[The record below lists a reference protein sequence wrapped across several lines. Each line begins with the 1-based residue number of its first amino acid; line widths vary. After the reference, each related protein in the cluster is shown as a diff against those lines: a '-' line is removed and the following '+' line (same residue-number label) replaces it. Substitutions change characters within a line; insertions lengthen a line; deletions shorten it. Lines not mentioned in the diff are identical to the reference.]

1 MYEWSPTVSID
12 LLLVY
17 MFALWHSLSY
27 VFPSSLPV
35 STSVATCP
43 DSYPQLIELDFHNT
57 LLQLLG
63 HENADIAMCVADLLR
78 EMLDVDPL
86 NEGVEGA
93 QLLSQQLLEGQV
105 MSLLVSLL
113 GKLDEKNAEES
124 QGVHNII
131 G

>member
-1 MYEWSPTVSID
+1 MDQFYPI
-12 LLLVY
+12 
-17 MFALWHSLSY
+17 
-27 VFPSSLPV
+27 SLPIF
-35 STSVATCP
+35 TFVATCP
-43 DSYPQLIELDFHNT
+43 ESYPQLIELDFHNT

-63 HENADIAMCVADLLR
+63 HDNADIAMCVADLLR

-93 QLLSQQLLEGQV
+93 ELLSQQLLEGQV

-124 QGVHNII
+124 QGIHNIL

>member
-1 MYEWSPTVSID
+1 
-12 LLLVY
+12 
-17 MFALWHSLSY
+17 
-27 VFPSSLPV
+27 
-35 STSVATCP
+35 
-43 DSYPQLIELDFHNT
+43 
-57 LLQLLG
+57 
-63 HENADIAMCVADLLR
+63 MCVADLLR

-93 QLLSQQLLEGQV
+93 ELLSQQLLEGQV

-124 QGVHNII
+124 QGIHNIL